1 MPRDARDSKI
11 LIVRRWPADPGV
23 DDSFYNAVLLKG
35 QEGWM
40 GEHDSPEEIEERLS
54 GRLAGG
60 SSALRSRV
68 IAAAVLQALMATAS
82 ASGKKVYDFVPPP
95 YPERFLR
102 SVAGLTPLALL
113 LFALC
118 AAVMLDLERPKS
130 AVRAPAVCSI
140 AVVVGGSLLA
150 ATDALND
157 ERYQPWFFGS
167 FFLALIPGVAIWLS
181 AGRRSWWVALAA
193 LLSAVPTWIAV
204 IFASLAT
211 RFFLMRF
218 GSW

>member
-1 MPRDARDSKI
+1 MSMLAIRQTLLLQKRF
-11 LIVRRWPADPGV
+11 PA
-23 DDSFYNAVLLKG
+23 SN
-35 QEGWM
+35 
-40 GEHDSPEEIEERLS
+40 
-54 GRLAGG
+54 LAGG

-68 IAAAVLQALMATAS
+68 IAAVVLQALMATAS
-82 ASGKKVYDFVPPP
+82 AAAKVVYEPGFGPPA

-130 AVRAPAVCSI
+130 AVRALAVRSI
-140 AVVVGGSLLA
+140 ALVVAGSLLA

-157 ERYQPWFFGS
+157 ELYQPWFFGS